1 LTELDASLALIR
13 RALAGETAGVREL
26 VERLSPVISRRVAAT
41 LWKRSRKRN
50 IPQEVDDIA
59 QEVLLSLFQ
68 SDGKTLR
75 SWDPARG
82 MSLDRFVGMLAQHL
96 TISILRN
103 GRTSPWRDE
112 PTELDKLEEMDAW
125 GGLTPESVTISRQS
139 LQVLLDRM
147 RAALSPR
154 GLVLF
159 QRIVVDAEPLDIIMA
174 DEGLSQAA
182 AYQWKCRLLQTL
194 RSLASDVHS
203 SSVSEKGP
211 GLRMAKRVPQT

>member
-1 LTELDASLALIR
+1 LTEFDASFALIR
-13 RALAGETAGVREL
+13 RALTGEAASVRAL
-26 VERLSPVISRRVAAT
+26 VDRLSPVIERRVAAT
-41 LWKRSRKRN
+41 LWKRERKRN

-75 SWDPARG
+75 SWDPTRG

-112 PTELDKLEEMDAW
+112 PTALDKLEKMDAW
-125 GGLTPESVTISRQS
+125 DVTPEAVTISRQS

-147 RAALSPR
+147 RATLSPR

-159 QRIVVDAEPLDIIMA
+159 QRIVVDAEPLDAVMA
-174 DEGLSQAA
+174 AEGLSQAA
-182 AYQWKCRLLQTL
+182 AYQWKSRLLQTM
-194 RSLASDVHS
+194 RSLAEDFRSRPL
-203 SSVSEKGP
+203 SERAP
-211 GLRMAKRVPQT
+211 GLRIGKRVPQT

>member
-1 LTELDASLALIR
+1 LTELDASHALIH
-13 RALAGETAGVREL
+13 RALAGESTSVRQL
-26 VERLSPVISRRVAAT
+26 VDRLSPVISKRVAAT

-50 IPQEVDDIA
+50 VPQEVDDIA

-112 PTELDKLEEMDAW
+112 PTEPEKLDELDVW
-125 GGLTPESVTISRQS
+125 DVTPESVTISRQN

-154 GLVLF
+154 GLILF
-159 QRIVVDAEPLDIIMA
+159 QRIVVDAEPLESVMA

-194 RSLASDVHS
+194 RNLAADVRS
-203 SSVSEKGP
+203 PRVSERSP

>member
-1 LTELDASLALIR
+1 MEKRADELITGWN
-13 RALAGETAGVREL
+13 RA
-26 VERLSPVISRRVAAT
+26 P
-41 LWKRSRKRN
+41 KRSRKRN
-50 IPQEVDDIA
+50 VPQEVDDIA

-112 PTELDKLEEMDAW
+112 PTEPEKLDELDVW
-125 GGLTPESVTISRQS
+125 DLTPEAVTISRQN

-154 GLVLF
+154 GLILF
-159 QRIVVDAEPLDIIMA
+159 QRIVVDPAS
-174 DEGLSQAA
+174 LSVIRYTPRRSFVLAMN
-182 AYQWKCRLLQTL
+182 TNSG
-194 RSLASDVHS
+194 SLAHLAKPQELPE
-203 SSVSEKGP
+203 EKLGGGAGP
-211 GLRMAKRVPQT
+211 TVPTP

>member
-1 LTELDASLALIR
+1 MTELDASLALIH
-13 RALAGETAGVREL
+13 RALAGEAAGVREL
-26 VERLSPVISRRVAAT
+26 VDRLSPVIAKRVAAT
-41 LWKRSRKRN
+41 LWKRARKRN

-68 SDGKTLR
+68 SDGKTPR

-82 MSLDRFVGMLAQHL
+82 MTLDRFVGMLATHL

-112 PTELDKLEEMDAW
+112 PTEFEKLDEMDVW
-125 GGLTPESVTISRQS
+125 DVTPESVTISRQN

-159 QRIVVDAEPLDIIMA
+159 QRIVVDAEPLESIMA

-182 AYQWKCRLLQTL
+182 AYQWKCRLLQTMRAL
-194 RSLASDVHS
+194 AEDFQSPSL
-203 SSVSEKGP
+203 SETAP
-211 GLRMAKRVPQT
+211 HQRMAKRVPQT